1 MMSVDPLGR
10 EGAAAYYLEVIAGG
24 VEDYYLAPGEAP
36 GRWLGPAAEALG
48 LRGTVRPETWS
59 CCWPATT
66 HGPGRTWRP
75 G

>member
-10 EGAAAYYLEVIAGG
+10 DGAAAYYLEIIAGG

-48 LRGTVRPETWS
+48 CAERSAPRTWNPS
-59 CCWPATT
+59 SPATT
-66 HGPGRTWRP
+66 PAPPHMWRP